1 MSANPKAPHSCGSAA
16 TEVAPAS
23 AEIVRN
29 PECWRVLVVEDVPSQ
44 QKLLVTVLKKAGH
57 LVSSADSGQ
66 QALEQFRRQSFDIIL
81 MDVQMPG
88 MSGLDAMRAIRDSE
102 KVTGAHV
109 AIVAITAHA
118 LGGDED
124 RCLAAGADSYLRK
137 PVRLVELMSLL
148 KQLVD
153 HPPG

>member
-1 MSANPKAPHSCGSAA
+1 MSVDEHAA
-16 TEVAPAS
+16 DAAGIAPAHAAVS
-23 AEIVRN
+23 GAADR
-29 PECWRVLVVEDVPSQ
+29 WRVLVVEDVPSQ

-66 QALEQFRRQSFDIIL
+66 QALEQFRQQSFDIIL

-88 MSGLDAMRAIRDSE
+88 MSGLDAVRAIRDRE

-109 AIVAITAHA
+109 VIVAITAHA
-118 LGGDED
+118 LGGDEE

-148 KQLVD
+148 KHLAGD
-153 HPPG
+153 